1 MNDRW
6 EQEKNGPDR
15 NPAPH
20 APDELDCMLAEY
32 FGPAGELAPS
42 SGFASQVMEAVK
54 AETEAPAPIA
64 FPWRRALSGI
74 VVLFCVMATVGVL
87 LLRLSRAVV
96 AGSPS
101 PYGPAS
107 LQPAPLTFHLSSL
120 EQALCWTVLTA
131 CLSLAL
137 SIGAMRLAGRSR

>member
-6 EQEKNGPDR
+6 EQEKNGPFR

-20 APDELDCMLAEY
+20 APDELDCMLAEH

-42 SGFASQVMEAVK
+42 SGFALEVMEAVK
-54 AETEAPAPIA
+54 SEASAPSPIA
-64 FPWRRALSGI
+64 FPWRRALPGI
-74 VVLFCVMATVGVL
+74 GALFCVMATVGMF
-87 LLRLSRAVV
+87 LLRLSRAVI
-96 AGSPS
+96 ASGPS
-101 PYGPAS
+101 PHGPAA
-107 LQPAPLTFHLSSL
+107 LQPAPLTFHLTSL

-137 SIGAMRLAGRSR
+137 TIGAMRLAGRSR